1 MGSGASRGKN
11 EVSPAES
18 HEEGRAKQNVL
29 SGGDHGNGKK
39 TNVVQQSNAKTAKV
53 APKPF
58 EIDRKKIAPRL
69 CECPLCTGIF
79 NYPIKVL
86 PCFHYFCMRCMKN
99 VPRKRG
105 SKGFNCP
112 LCEQKLDKLPPGG
125 IENLPDNYFIQ
136 DVIEYFGAEE
146 ALRKS
151 RTCQPCGS
159 RAPTVFCTSC
169 RVAFCVECKRKHK
182 NIPPTRN
189 HYLKGIEEYRE
200 ALKKGSPFERPVQCP
215 LHGEKDLTVF
225 CKTCDRP
232 LCSECSARDHPVPQH
247 QHESLDEA
255 VVRKRTELRTLM
267 ENLRQLQARVN
278 NRIKFLERE
287 DQENESTYKHAVE
300 RIKKRSAAVMSTL
313 QNVGAKVD
321 KSKRELL
328 DIVDNEF
335 KQREKA
341 IAKAEHSLDNGIA
354 KTKKS
359 YHSAASL
366 LDNGEGAIFVF
377 LCRQVFNEYES
388 NECHLVTSTN
398 IREVRFVNNPDAM
411 NITIAADMLGTIG

>member
-1 MGSGASRGKN
+1 MGSGASRGTN
-11 EVSPAES
+11 EVSPVEYHRDETARQQDQGADDNDSVEQKNA
-18 HEEGRAKQNVL
+18 AK
-29 SGGDHGNGKK
+29 K
-39 TNVVQQSNAKTAKV
+39 VVATRV
-53 APKPF
+53 APKPIQIKRD
-58 EIDRKKIAPRL
+58 EIAPRL

-79 NYPIKVL
+79 TYPIKVL
-86 PCFHYFCMRCMKN
+86 PCFHYFCMRCMKS

-105 SKGFNCP
+105 FRGFDCP
-112 LCEQKLDKLPPGG
+112 LCKLRLDKLPSGG

-151 RTCQPCGS
+151 KRCRPCGS
-159 RAPTVFCTSC
+159 STPVVFCTSC

-182 NIPPTRN
+182 NIPLTRN

-200 ALKKGSPFERPVQCP
+200 TLQRGSPFQRPVQCP
-215 LHGEKDLTVF
+215 LHGDKDLTVF
-225 CKTCDRP
+225 CRTCDRP

-255 VVRKRTELRTLM
+255 VVRKRTELNTFM
-267 ENLRQLQARVN
+267 ENLRQLEVRVN

-300 RIKKRSAAVMSTL
+300 RIKKRSAAVMVTL

-321 KSKRELL
+321 KSKRQLL
-328 DIVDNEF
+328 NVVNDEF

-341 IAKAEHSLDNGIA
+341 IAKAKNNLDNELER
-354 KTKKS
+354 TVKS
-359 YHSAASL
+359 YQSAASL
-366 LDNGEGAIFVF
+366 LDKGKGAILV
-377 LCRQVFNEYES
+377 LLSRQVIHEYES
-388 NECHLVTSTN
+388 KERCLATSTN
-398 IREVRFVNNPDAM
+398 IREVRFVKNSDVM
-411 NITIAADMLGTIG
+411 NITITADMLGNFD